1 MFTPGGRKLPPLGL
15 SPGGNP
21 ETPGHM
27 WLSLLNATNGSNQDR
42 NKTGLTPNELNLR
55 LGLTPGVMNQN
66 GAGFPFPPGMTTP
79 LGMINNPMTPGLL
92 LLLGLPTGMPPAP
105 EEKAESH
112 LSDTPAKSE
121 LDQQQENDK
130 KRAAPQLLTE
140 TKKKPRKQKKQLE
153 EPKDKMEGNDDD
165 EKRRNFLERNRVA
178 ALKCRQR
185 KKQLIQKMEDELTFY
200 STGYRELSA
209 QVTQL
214 REQLIKVNQVL
225 AAHKDCQLLAQQVGG
240 FDHLNQLLTQ
250 SQYVTQLAAGNQGN
264 VTLIPLT
271 IPTTLN
277 SVPMAGA
284 QAATQTSAANTMTA
298 VPPPP
303 PNAQPQYQPGM
314 PGMMEL
320 GVPRL
325 AVMAAATDN
334 QQTVTSHGSM
344 TDLQAVGNEQ
354 GDLRNIQ
361 LMLNLQRAG
370 ELEGLTL
377 DMGMVQPNN

>member
-1 MFTPGGRKLPPLGL
+1 MPPLGL

-27 WLSLLNATNGSNQDR
+27 WLSLLNATNGNTQDR

-55 LGLTPGVMNQN
+55 LGLTPGAMAQANA
-66 GAGFPFPPGMTTP
+66 GGFPFPSLVAGMTTP
-79 LGMINNPMTPGLL
+79 LVLMNGNPMTPGLL
-92 LLLGLPTGMPPAP
+92 LLLGLSLGMPAP

-112 LSDTPAKSE
+112 SSDTPATKSE
-121 LDQQQENDK
+121 PEPAPSQEADK
-130 KRAAPQLLTE
+130 KRLAPAPTE
-140 TKKKPRKQKKQLE
+140 TKKKPRKLKKQLE
-153 EPKDKMEGNDDD
+153 EPKEKYDGPGDDD

-209 QVTQL
+209 QVVQL
-214 REQLIKVNQVL
+214 REQLVKVNQVM

-240 FDHLNQLLTQ
+240 FDHLNQVLTQ
-250 SQYVTQLAAGNQGN
+250 SQYVTQMAAGNQGN

-277 SVPMAGA
+277 SVPVGTQSTA
-284 QAATQTSAANTMTA
+284 AATTTTPMQS

-303 PNAQPQYQPGM
+303 NPQLYQPGM
-314 PGMMEL
+314 PGMIEL

-325 AVMAAATDN
+325 SVISTGTDS
-334 QQTVTSHGSM
+334 QQAVTSHGSM
-344 TDLQAVGNEQ
+344 TDLQTVGQEQ